1 MEKISRKKMPFI
13 DYIPEDADAD
23 ADPGTLL
30 NITRALPVED
40 VGGGED
46 AREER
51 VAEASGGGP
60 FVMAMTSDVISICA
74 SVASVIVLIIGA
86 IVAWCKWRRADEGGA
101 MGAWQRALLVAFRL
115 AAFAQ
120 PRR

>member
-1 MEKISRKKMPFI
+1 MEKISRFKMPFI
-13 DYIPEDADAD
+13 EFIPEDADAD

-40 VGGGED
+40 VGGGE

-101 MGAWQRALLVAFRL
+101 MGAWQRALLIAFRL